1 VEARENFM
9 LGIQSVLCGSDEVI
23 DEEMLVLGRAAV

>member
-9 LGIQSVLCGSDEVI
+9 LGVQSVLCGSDEEI
-23 DEEMLVLGRAAV
+23 DEEMLVFAGTAM